1 MILMARKG
9 RRKGRGRSSGFTID
23 GTEFKMAGILFRQY
37 NGPSAVKKATNRDLG
52 GALDE
57 WGKGDLVDVGINSL
71 TAGAVAGIR
80 RKAGFYLQPIK
91 SRFLKFRM

>member
-1 MILMARKG
+1 MARKG
-9 RRKGRGRSSGFTID
+9 RRKSSRKGSGFTID

-37 NGPSAVKKATNRDLG
+37 NGPAAVKKVTQKDLS
-52 GALDE
+52 GAFDE
-57 WGKGDLVDVGINSL
+57 WGKGDLVDVGINSVF
-71 TAGAVAGIR
+71 AGGVAGIR